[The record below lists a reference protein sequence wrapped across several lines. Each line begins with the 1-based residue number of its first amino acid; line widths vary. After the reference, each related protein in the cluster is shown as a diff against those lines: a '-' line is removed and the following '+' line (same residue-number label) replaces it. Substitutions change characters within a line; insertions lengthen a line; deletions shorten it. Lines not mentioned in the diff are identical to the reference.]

1 MGNAQNK
8 NNPKKDRQALL
19 EFLKG
24 KANLDKIWKR
34 FDRDGNVKRYL
45 FIRKNAKY
53 NDIIQ
58 YRGLLMRNDWKI

>member
-8 NNPKKDRQALL
+8 NNPKKDKQALT

-34 FDRDGNVKRYL
+34 FDRDGNVC
-45 FIRKNAKY
+45 
-53 NDIIQ
+53 DI
-58 YRGLLMRNDWKI
+58 